1 MTAEAD
7 SSAAMTTEEDTVDKT
22 SSDATDK
29 DGETEESMETWSTTV
44 MNCELWQEC
53 DSIAVTSWCWDW
65 WKLIQDSLH
74 LSVLNDISQ

>member
-29 DGETEESMETWSTTV
+29 DGETEESMET
-44 MNCELWQEC
+44 
-53 DSIAVTSWCWDW
+53 
-65 WKLIQDSLH
+65 
-74 LSVLNDISQ
+74 